1 MPAPPRSPDP
11 VTQASAYQQMLVS
24 LLGTDDP
31 AEVQAA
37 TEARVRAI
45 VHDAGVNLRRRP
57 APKEWS
63 VLELL
68 GHLADAELVMGGRYR
83 WALSHDQ
90 PPVLGYDQDLWVER
104 LRHNEDDPEE
114 LLILFSTLRA
124 ANLALWKRSSAQE
137 RQRVAI
143 HAERGLESFDL
154 MFRMLAGHDR
164 FHLNQMR
171 ETLRQVNADQR

>member
-1 MPAPPRSPDP
+1 
-11 VTQASAYQQMLVS
+11 MLVS
-24 LLGTDDP
+24 LLANDDP

-104 LRHNEDDPEE
+104 LRHNQDDAEE

-143 HAERGLESFDL
+143 HAERGPESFDL

-164 FHLNQMR
+164 FHVNQMR